1 MSEAR
6 VLIAD
11 ADQLVRR
18 NVHQSL
24 DRLGYLVIGE
34 VDNGKS
40 AVDVARQLRPDVILA
55 DVYLPHLNGIE
66 VAQILRDERLS
77 PVILIAAQSN
87 RDLAAQACRAG
98 VMAYLIKPIQEEEIV
113 PVVEV
118 ARSYWDTHCQRYEEL
133 HRLRDQLETRNVIE
147 RAKGFLMDSHG
158 LRESEA
164 FRKIQKLAMNNRKP
178 MKEVAQAILLT
189 QHMRL

>member
-1 MSEAR
+1 MFESR

-11 ADQLVRR
+11 ADKIIR
-18 NVHQSL
+18 NNLCQSL

-34 VDNGKS
+34 ADNGKS
-40 AVDVARQLRPDVILA
+40 TVDIARQLRPDVVLA
-55 DVYLPHLNGIE
+55 DAYLPHLNGIE
-66 VAQILRDERLS
+66 VAHILRDERLA

-87 RDLAAQACRAG
+87 RDLATQACRAG
-98 VMAYLIKPIQEEEIV
+98 VMAYLIKPIQEEEII

-118 ARSYWDTHCQRYEEL
+118 ACSYWDTHCQRHEEL
-133 HRLRDQLETRNVIE
+133 HRLREQLETRSVIE

-189 QHMRL
+189 QHMRI